1 MKNWE
6 IDINCDVGE
15 GLGNEAQLFPFI
27 SSCNL
32 ACGGHAGDAKTIREV
47 IALAHMH
54 QVRVGA
60 HPSYPDKENFGRK
73 SMEMNSDDF
82 RNSIISQIELVEDIL
97 SDKKGTLT
105 HIKAHGALYND
116 LAKDR
121 ELALKYLNIL
131 KPYKSSTALFLP
143 FGSVLA
149 KEALK
154 SGWRCKYE
162 AFGDRNYNDDLSLVS
177 RTSDSALIT
186 APENAL
192 EHLLLMIKKSR
203 VKTVSGNLI
212 PIKADTYCIHG
223 DTSSAYE
230 ILTYLSVEFPKHNI
244 HLKK

>member
-1 MKNWE
+1 MKNRE

-15 GLGNEAQLFPFI
+15 GLGNEAKLFPYI

-32 ACGGHAGDAKTIREV
+32 ACGGHAGDKKIIAEV

-60 HPSYPDKENFGRK
+60 HPSYPDKANFGRK
-73 SMEMNSDDF
+73 SMEMSPVDF
-82 RNSIISQIELVEDIL
+82 ENSIISQIKLVEENLLEQKGSL
-97 SDKKGTLT
+97 S

-121 ELALKYLNIL
+121 QLAIQYLKIL
-131 KPYKSSTALFLP
+131 QPYKTRLALFLP

-149 KEALK
+149 EEADK

-177 RTSDSALIT
+177 RTSGKALII
-186 APENAL
+186 APENVL
-192 EHLLLMIKKSR
+192 EHLLLMITKST
-203 VKTVSGNLI
+203 VKTVSGNLV

-230 ILTYLSVEFPKHNI
+230 ILTYLSVQFPKHNI